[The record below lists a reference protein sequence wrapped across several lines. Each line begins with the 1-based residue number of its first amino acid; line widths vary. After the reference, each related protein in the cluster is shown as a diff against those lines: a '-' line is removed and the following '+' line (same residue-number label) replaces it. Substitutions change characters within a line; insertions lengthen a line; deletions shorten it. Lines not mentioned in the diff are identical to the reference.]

1 MTDGSATATLTGQ
14 VARLFFE
21 RQLTKV
27 EIATRL
33 GISRFRVARLIDQAL
48 ADGIVRIEFRDAPDR
63 DLPLARA
70 VEERFGLEVCVVAG
84 SERDTTSADVARL
97 AGEVVDGLLGTGEAI
112 GIAWGST
119 VARVVDAIPTRND
132 ASIDVV
138 QLAGS
143 STSLDATTDPG
154 DLTRVLA
161 ARLGGRPHR
170 IHAPAFVE
178 SAELRAALL
187 REPEVAATVARF
199 DDLAIAL
206 VGIGAFS
213 APAAASPRNAPSSSL
228 LRSGSLSAAD
238 IVRLR
243 ELGAVGDLLV
253 HPFDASGRFVA
264 PDIAERA
271 VAIDVERLRRIPR
284 VVAVATGRAKVS
296 AIRGALATGV
306 IRILVTDAAT
316 AASLVE
322 PGQRPPRA
330 TQRRARTRPRTR

>member
-1 MTDGSATATLTGQ
+1 MTDGSASATLPGQ

-48 ADGIVRIEFRDAPDR
+48 ADGIVRIEFRDTPDR

-70 VEERFGLEVCVVAG
+70 VEERYGLEMCVVAG
-84 SERDTTSADVARL
+84 SERDTATSDLARV

-112 GIAWGST
+112 GLAWGST
-119 VARVVDAIPTRND
+119 VAGVVDAIPTRND

-143 STSLDATTDPG
+143 STSLDAATDPG

-178 SAELRAALL
+178 TAELRAALV
-187 REPEVAATVARF
+187 REPELAATIARF

-206 VGIGAFS
+206 LGIGAFPS
-213 APAAASPRNAPSSSL
+213 PAMASPRNVASSSL
-228 LRSGSLSAAD
+228 LRSGSLSSAD
-238 IVRLR
+238 VARLGA
-243 ELGAVGDLLV
+243 LGAVGDLLV
-253 HPFDASGRFVA
+253 HPFDAGGRFVA
-264 PDIAERA
+264 RDIAERA
-271 VAIDVERLRRIPR
+271 VAIDVERLRRVPR
-284 VVAVATGRAKVS
+284 VVAVAAGRAKVR
-296 AIRGALATGV
+296 AIRGALATQV

-316 AASLVE
+316 AASLVG
-322 PGQRPPRA
+322 PMRRPPRA
-330 TQRRARTRPRTR
+330 TRRPPRIRSGTR